1 MAGEICG
8 MRELLQYASVA
19 GMAAAGLLSLWPSP
33 VGRRWKSW
41 NLYLPFAGLAFYW
54 IYELT
59 LPAEMPEAGAPFS
72 AVVPLLLFLWV
83 NGMAKVGLLAVLQDK
98 SGGSRRRLKRQPQR
112 AWQAALALP
121 ILAASAFLWYWKVRG

>member
-1 MAGEICG
+1 M
-8 MRELLQYASVA
+8 LQYASVA
-19 GMAAAGLLSLWPSP
+19 GMAAAGLLSLWPISFA
-33 VGRRWKSW
+33 RRWKSW

-54 IYELT
+54 IYELA
-59 LPAEMPEAGAPFS
+59 LPAEMPEGEMSSA

-83 NGMAKVGLLAVLQDK
+83 NGMAKVGLLAFLQDK

-121 ILAASAFLWYWKVRG
+121 ILAACAFLWHWKAGG